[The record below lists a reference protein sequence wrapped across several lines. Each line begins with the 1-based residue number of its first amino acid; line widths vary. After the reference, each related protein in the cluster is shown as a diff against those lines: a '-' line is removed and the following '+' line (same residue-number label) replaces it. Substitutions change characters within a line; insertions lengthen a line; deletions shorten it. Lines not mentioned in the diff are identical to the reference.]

1 MWLATFVRVVFS
13 GGKALEWG
21 LAIHAVRIMDIELA
35 RTFLEIARGGSFIAA
50 AERLHVTQTA
60 ITARVQKLEAQLGC
74 SLFVRNR
81 AGARLTAN
89 GEKFIGYASQLV
101 QSWEAARRDL
111 PLPEGCDT
119 SLAVGGEV
127 SLCNPLMLAWVGALR
142 EQIPSHAIRAE
153 VGENTRLQERLEM
166 GLLDCVLVYHP
177 SYWPGLQDEPVLE
190 ERLIQVR
197 NPAIPEPYVYVDW
210 GEPFRQRHDAAL
222 PERARA
228 ALTFNLGPLA
238 LQYILQHGGCG
249 YFRSRVVERYL
260 ASGVLERVPRAPEFS
275 FPIYLVYSRER
286 NTPVLQQA
294 IDVLREVLDRR
305 SDWSQRWDPMI

>member
-1 MWLATFVRVVFS
+1 
-13 GGKALEWG
+13 
-21 LAIHAVRIMDIELA
+21 MDIELA
-35 RTFLEIARGGSFIAA
+35 RTFLEIARGGSFVAA

-74 SLFVRNR
+74 ALFVRNR

-89 GEKFIGYASQLV
+89 GEKFLVYASQMV
-101 QSWEAARRDL
+101 QSWETAQRDL

-119 SLAVGGEV
+119 SLAVGGVV
-127 SLCNPLMLAWVGALR
+127 SLCNPLMLSWVAELR
-142 EQIPSHAIRAE
+142 ERIPGHAIRAE
-153 VGENTRLQERLEM
+153 VGENGYLQERLEL

-177 SYWPGLQDEPVLE
+177 SYWPGLQVEPVLE

-197 NPAIPEPYVYVDW
+197 NPAKPEPYVYVDW

-228 ALTFNLGPLA
+228 SLAFNLGPLA
-238 LQYILQHGGCG
+238 LQYLLQQGGSG
-249 YFRSRVVERYL
+249 YFRSRVVEHYL
-260 ASGVLERVPRAPEFS
+260 ASGALERVPQAPEFS
-275 FPIYLVYSRER
+275 YPIYLVYSRER
-286 NTPVLQQA
+286 DSQVLRQA
-294 IDVLREVLDRR
+294 IGLLHDVLARP